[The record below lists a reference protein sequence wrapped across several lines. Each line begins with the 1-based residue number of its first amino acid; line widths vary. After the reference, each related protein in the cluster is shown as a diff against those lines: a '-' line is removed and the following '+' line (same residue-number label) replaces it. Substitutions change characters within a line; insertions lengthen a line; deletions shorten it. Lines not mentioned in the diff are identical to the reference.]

1 MAAKKQ
7 VVVVGLGRFGSA
19 LAQTLFAMGHD
30 VLALDKDERSVQEVS
45 GQVTHA
51 VQVDVTDEQA
61 LKDLGVTNFDVA
73 IVGIGTDI
81 QSSVLST
88 VLLKRLGIPYVI
100 ARAANSLHATTLSK
114 VGADK
119 VVFPEQEAGERLAH
133 SLASPNV
140 LDFLSVASDYNISTV
155 VAPKGLVGQTLVD
168 LRLGARHKF
177 AVTVLAIRR
186 GRDLILMP
194 DRSERIR
201 DGDIL
206 VVAGKDDQVE
216 SLAAAT

>member
-1 MAAKKQ
+1 MKKQ

-19 LAQTLFAMGHD
+19 LAGALFAMGHD
-30 VLALDKDERSVQEVS
+30 VLALDKDDRAVQAVL

-51 VQVDVTDEQA
+51 VQVDVTDEEA
-61 LKDLGVTNFDVA
+61 LRDLGVSNFDVA
-73 IVGIGTDI
+73 VVGIGTDV
-81 QSSVLST
+81 QSSVLTT
-88 VLLKRLGIPYVI
+88 VLLKRLGIPYVV
-100 ARAANSLHATTLSK
+100 ARAATSLHATTLSK

-119 VVFPEQEAGERLAH
+119 VIFPEQEAGERLAH

-140 LDFLSVASDYNISTV
+140 VDSLRIASDYSISAIT
-155 VAPKGLVGQTLVD
+155 APKNLVGQTLVD
-168 LRLGARHKF
+168 LRLGSRHKF

-186 GRDLILMP
+186 ERDLILMP
-194 DRSERIR
+194 DRSERVK

-216 SLAAAT
+216 ALAAIS

>member
-1 MAAKKQ
+1 MKKQ
-7 VVVVGLGRFGSA
+7 IVVIGLGRFGLA
-19 LAQTLFAMGHD
+19 LARALFAMGHD
-30 VLALDKDERSVQEVS
+30 VLALDRDERSVQEVS

-61 LKDLGVTNFDVA
+61 LKDLGVSNFDIA

-88 VLLKRLGIPYVI
+88 VLLKNLGIPYVI
-100 ARAANSLHATTLSK
+100 ARAASSLHATTLSK

-140 LDFLSVASDYNISTV
+140 LDFMPVASDYSISTV
-155 VAPKGLVGQTLVD
+155 AAPKGLVGQTLAD

-194 DRSERIR
+194 DRGERIR
-201 DGDIL
+201 EDDVL
-206 VVAGKDDQVE
+206 VVAGKDEQVE
-216 SLAAAT
+216 ALAAAI

>member
-1 MAAKKQ
+1 MKKQ
-7 VVVVGLGRFGSA
+7 IVVVGLGRFGAA
-19 LAQTLFAMGHD
+19 LARTLFANGHD
-30 VLALDKDERSVQEVS
+30 VLALDKDERAVQELS
-45 GQVTHA
+45 GQVTHS

-61 LKDLGVTNFDVA
+61 LKELGVSNFDVA

-81 QSSVLST
+81 QSSVLCT
-88 VLLKRLGIPYVI
+88 VLLKNLGLPYVI
-100 ARAANSLHATTLSK
+100 ARAASKLHATTLSK

-140 LDFLSVASDYNISTV
+140 LDFMAVASDYSISTV
-155 VAPKGLVGQTLVD
+155 VTPKTLVGQTLVD

-177 AVTVLAIRR
+177 AITVLAIRR

-201 DGDIL
+201 EGDVL

-216 SLAAAT
+216 ALAAAS